1 MDHLTPVQW
10 YLLLYWDILWCGA
23 WTIFVF
29 AALLLFGCYM
39 KEWVKI
45 GVRLINR
52 HFERRMRS
60 GHIAKQIKKVKKAA
74 KEHFSLGNF

>member
-29 AALLLFGCYM
+29 AALLLFGCY
-39 KEWVKI
+39 
-45 GVRLINR
+45 NR